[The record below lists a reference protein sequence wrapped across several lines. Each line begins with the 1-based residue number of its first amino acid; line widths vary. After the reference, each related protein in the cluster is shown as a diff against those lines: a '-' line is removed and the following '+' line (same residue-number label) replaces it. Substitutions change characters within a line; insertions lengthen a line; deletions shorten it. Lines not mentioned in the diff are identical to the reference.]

1 MPRQST
7 ARKPRPEQDL
17 DVVRVLSQYRPFE
30 RGGAGPREAQEDLLL
45 ATLAE
50 IGSSCASPAEL
61 RDYVHA
67 LCGVNLH
74 QAEVD
79 RALGQVIKES
89 RIIRD
94 SEGYSLSQV
103 ERARAEATARES
115 REGTSAAIGEWRAFV
130 ISNWPGLSGDQ
141 LDLLEAQLQTFL
153 LQVVRRHSAEAVT
166 VLYSDDPEAERR
178 YDELENAGLGYLDP
192 VDDPDVEAIKAA
204 ALSHFIRNP
213 SEPQKEYLGRSLNT
227 AHFLGVLSIDPEAA
241 ALVREIASGQIVFLD
256 TNFVYRVLGIQGP
269 RHLRAA
275 RTILETTKE
284 VGYRCCVTPW
294 TVEEFKRSLER
305 ARAHVNRYPVPS
317 SEYAALLD
325 EVTSDEDFV
334 TAYWRQAKDSPIKI
348 DDFYAHWREVEV
360 HLEQLGIEIY
370 TEGCAAIDHQTD
382 AINDEV
388 SLLGKVVAAKP
399 KSPRKAITGGYR
411 HPELLAHD
419 VQHRLLVRRLRGAGN
434 RTFANV
440 GYWFLTFD
448 SVLPRYDHQARRGT
462 PETLPFCVSAG
473 AWFQIIEAFRPKTE
487 NVLKTLADL
496 LASPYVRYRRTLS
509 KAAAQDV
516 IARVQLYKGGNPDLA
531 ARIMMNSVFVKEIES
546 TEPDSTERIE
556 HIDNAIVAAAGQA
569 QNDARRAQE
578 AAEQERLIAREVQER
593 SRQELREADA
603 RHADDLQR
611 AADRADDA
619 RQMEHKRHQNELSAQ
634 ARQSDAEIRRL
645 QAGAE
650 EAIQLEHDS
659 RLKSQRRLRIFV
671 ATILAIT
678 IAAVLVLAIGVQE
691 AWAVFLIIA
700 LLIGFV
706 AAIDQLWMR
715 RKQ

>member
-1 MPRQST
+1 MAQQPT
-7 ARKPRPEQDL
+7 ARKSGPDHDV

-50 IGSSCASPAEL
+50 VGGSCASPAEL

-74 QAEVD
+74 QPEVD
-79 RALGQVIKES
+79 RALGQLIKES
-89 RIIRD
+89 RVARD
-94 SEGYSLSQV
+94 SKGYCLSQG
-103 ERARAEATARES
+103 ESARAETTARET
-115 REGTSAAIGEWRAFV
+115 RESSSAAIAEWRAFV
-130 ISNWPGLSGDQ
+130 GTNWPGLSGDQ
-141 LDLLEAQLQTFL
+141 LDLLESQLRAFL
-153 LQVVRRHSAEAVT
+153 LQVVRRHGAEAAS

-178 YDELENAGLGYLDP
+178 YDELEKAGLGYLNP
-192 VDDPDVEAIKAA
+192 VNDPDVEVMQAA

-227 AHFLGVLSIDPEAA
+227 AHFLSVLSIDPEAA

-305 ARAHVNRYPVPS
+305 ARAHVNRYPLPS

-325 EVTSDEDFV
+325 EATSDEDFV
-334 TAYWRQAKDSPIKI
+334 TAYWRQAKESPIKI
-348 DDFYAHWREVEV
+348 NDFYAHWREVEV
-360 HLEQLGIEIY
+360 HLEQLGIEIHI
-370 TEGCAAIDHQTD
+370 EGCAAINQQTD

-388 SLLGKVVAAKP
+388 SLLGKVVSAKP
-399 KSPRKAITGGYR
+399 KSPKKAITGGYR
-411 HPELLAHD
+411 HPDLLAHD

-434 RTFANV
+434 RTFANG

-496 LASPYVRYRRTLS
+496 LASPYVRYRSTLS

-516 IARVQLYKGGNPDLA
+516 IARVQLHKGGNPDLA

-546 TEPDSTERIE
+546 TEPNSNERIE
-556 HIDNAIVAAAGQA
+556 RIDNAIVAAAEQA

-578 AAEQERLIAREVQER
+578 AAERERQIARETQEK
-593 SRQELREADA
+593 SRQELGEADA
-603 RHADDLQR
+603 RHADELRR
-611 AADRADDA
+611 AADRADEA
-619 RQMEHKRHQNELSAQ
+619 RQGDHKRHQNELSAQ
-634 ARQSDAEIRRL
+634 ARQRDAEVRSL

-650 EAIQLEHDS
+650 EAIKLERDS
-659 RLKSQRRLRIFV
+659 RRKVQRRLRIFV
-671 ATILAIT
+671 ATVLAI
-678 IAAVLVLAIGVQE
+678 IVALVLVLAIGVQQT
-691 AWAVFLIIA
+691 WAVFLIVA
-700 LLIGFV
+700 LLVGFV
-706 AAIDQLWMR
+706 AAIDQLWIR
-715 RKQ
+715 RSQ